1 MCTTHGSL
9 SVNTLNKVSLPRVAF
24 SLIIQKVCGVG
35 HAGRELGSGS
45 GHRNNLTNNLHSP
58 SHHILKLLID
68 EQSHIF
74 TNNIIHN
81 LGNSLSIIVLFVSI
95 KGTMICPQKN
105 LTYQSNLHLVSQ
117 QILK

>member
-1 MCTTHGSL
+1 M
-9 SVNTLNKVSLPRVAF
+9 AF

-74 TNNIIHN
+74 TNNLIHN
-81 LGNSLSIIVLFVSI
+81 LGNFLSIIVLFVVSI
-95 KGTMICPQKN
+95 KGTMICPPEN
-105 LTYQSNLHLVSQ
+105 LTYSTPCLSTNSQ
-117 QILK
+117 VANELISTCTNV